1 MSSAGRDVAGDDSI
15 KHRDTML
22 GAAFPSTQWTMVFKT
37 HRDDAEAARALNE
50 LCRRYWYP
58 IYAYLRCRGFER
70 PDAQDITQSFF
81 LSALSSEL
89 LQQAK
94 PEKGKLRSFL
104 LGALTRHLGAYRRY
118 QGAQKRGGRAIVL
131 PMECMT
137 SEGRYENELK
147 DHHDPESI
155 FLSTW
160 AKELLERAR
169 ANLRQHYETTGRKA
183 LFDALQGIME
193 DDDSTEESYRQ
204 IAARLRCSETA
215 LRLQVYRMRKRFAHL
230 LRKEVTVTVETPE
243 EIEEELAWLGKVLRQ
258 R

>member
-1 MSSAGRDVAGDDSI
+1 
-15 KHRDTML
+15 ML
-22 GAAFPSTQWTMVFKT
+22 GAAFPSTQWTMVLKT
-37 HRDDAEAARALNE
+37 HRDDAEAALALNE

-81 LSALSSEL
+81 LSAIRGEL
-89 LQQAK
+89 WQQAD
-94 PEKGKLRSFL
+94 PARGKLRSFL
-104 LGALTRHLGAYRRY
+104 LGSLTRHVGAYMRH

-131 PMECMT
+131 PIECME
-137 SEGRYENELK
+137 SEGRYANELRENR
-147 DHHDPESI
+147 DPESI

-160 AKELLERAR
+160 AKALLDRAR
-169 ANLRQHYETTGRKA
+169 ENLRQHYESTGRKA

-193 DDDSTEESYRQ
+193 DDDSSEKNYRQ

-215 LRLQVYRMRKRFAHL
+215 LRLQVFRMRKRFAHL
-230 LRKEVTVTVETPE
+230 LRKEVTDTVETPE
-243 EIEEELAWLGKVLRQ
+243 EIEEELAWLGKVLRE